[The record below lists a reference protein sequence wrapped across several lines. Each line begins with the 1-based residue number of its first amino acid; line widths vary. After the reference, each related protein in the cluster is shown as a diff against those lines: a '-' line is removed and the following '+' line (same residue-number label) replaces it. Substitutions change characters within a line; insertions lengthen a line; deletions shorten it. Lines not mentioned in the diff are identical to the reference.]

1 MGMFDTIYLDKEYTC
16 PICGRKI
23 KSIQTKEFENILE
36 NYYVKDC
43 IAHSEDIRIIRDEL
57 FCDNCLKS
65 TGDNIYIVVNR
76 GILVGTAESLEE
88 AKKLSNDLNSE
99 KLILWYHDLYQRYV
113 EERKE
118 KDSYRRFLDDLH
130 EWYGERLYEKAED
143 SIAKRIWLIWNL
155 KHLKG
160 ALNPVESIERF
171 MTYKKMRD
179 VLDELQDE
187 SQEILDIY
195 YAEQMSPGEGAW
207 SVDVYQDEVNERCH
221 LNWTWTVISKKQLEI
236 DDETKDSQPDWVIV
250 VDEPFSDEVVGKAI
264 EKWLQDRGYE
274 FRVRMVSLDQAK
286 GSGLIKKLKKIDI
299 EEEKKSAIPMEKTMK
314 EWDEEKN
321 KRIADLIEQRKD
333 RKKVFYYEGFHGS
346 LVADV
351 ESDKLIG
358 KIERINENIIYEGKT
373 VRECEQKFKEAA
385 LRYKKDI

>member
-88 AKKLSNDLNSE
+88 AKKLSNDLNLE
-99 KLILWYHDLYQRYV
+99 KLILWYHDLYQRHI

-130 EWYGERLYEKAED
+130 EWYGERLYEKPED
-143 SIAKRIWLIWNL
+143 SIAKCIWLIRNL

-171 MTYKKMRD
+171 ITYKKMRD
-179 VLDELQDE
+179 VL
-187 SQEILDIY
+187 Y
-195 YAEQMSPGEGAW
+195 
-207 SVDVYQDEVNERCH
+207 
-221 LNWTWTVISKKQLEI
+221 
-236 DDETKDSQPDWVIV
+236 ET
-250 VDEPFSDEVVGKAI
+250 
-264 EKWLQDRGYE
+264 
-274 FRVRMVSLDQAK
+274 
-286 GSGLIKKLKKIDI
+286 
-299 EEEKKSAIPMEKTMK
+299 T
-314 EWDEEKN
+314 
-321 KRIADLIEQRKD
+321 
-333 RKKVFYYEGFHGS
+333 
-346 LVADV
+346 
-351 ESDKLIG
+351 
-358 KIERINENIIYEGKT
+358 
-373 VRECEQKFKEAA
+373 
-385 LRYKKDI
+385 